1 MEPTMYRQNVAISP
15 LAKACKAA
23 ALLLIL
29 SGVLGL
35 LAHSIVLDSRSG
47 LVAVGATPD
56 VR

>member
-1 MEPTMYRQNVAISP
+1 MYRQNVALSP

-29 SGVLGL
+29 SCVLGL

-47 LVAVGATPD
+47 LVAVGTTPD